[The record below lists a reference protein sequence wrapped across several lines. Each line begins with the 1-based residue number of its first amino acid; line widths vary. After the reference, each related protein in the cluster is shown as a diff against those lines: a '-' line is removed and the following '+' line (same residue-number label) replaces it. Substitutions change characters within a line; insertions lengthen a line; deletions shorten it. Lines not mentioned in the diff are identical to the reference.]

1 MTNRVRLTSYL
12 LDMIGSIIE
21 KVLVGPPSWSLATLI
36 KFREKFNLRFFCEKV
51 LNEKSSMKENEENGT
66 LMKLGI
72 FEPWLIPGRG
82 SPDRAFAIK
91 ARGMGSNLSM
101 LQ

>member
-36 KFREKFNLRFFCEKV
+36 KFQEHLKNGALRYPTHESKG
-51 LNEKSSMKENEENGT
+51 KIQDM
-66 LMKLGI
+66 I
-72 FEPWLIPGRG
+72 
-82 SPDRAFAIK
+82 
-91 ARGMGSNLSM
+91 
-101 LQ
+101 

>member
-36 KFREKFNLRFFCEKV
+36 KFREYLKNWC
-51 LNEKSSMKENEENGT
+51 
-66 LMKLGI
+66 
-72 FEPWLIPGRG
+72 
-82 SPDRAFAIK
+82 FAISY
-91 ARGMGSNLSM
+91 ARVKSENPGYDISKMLLPTQLS
-101 LQ
+101 LVP